1 MQTRSPA
8 NALSDVCGAT
18 ACAIGASVL
27 LDWPGRIDA
36 IHRLLGPGPSI
47 RPATAASVLVLGVL
61 LIVARRINLG
71 TFRGITRTVLATALL
86 GVSGLAFV
94 RLRMLVDRVGEATR
108 PVSPHTVGS
117 LLLIGIAILLAVKA
131 DTNRRRLSIVVA
143 LAGAVAPWLALLG
156 YTNGASMFYT
166 VPNDPATGMAA
177 MAAVA
182 LLLLSLGVMGLFPD
196 HGFVALAS
204 AETEGGTLMRVML
217 PTALVFPLVLGAA
230 LHHGQTSGWFQPDVA
245 LAVNLG
251 VTSSVIIALVLWIG
265 IIFKR
270 REAEQ
275 RAAEEEREIL
285 VQSLKT
291 SLDEL
296 SKLQNNLVTV
306 CAWTQRVLD
315 EGKWVRFEEFL
326 DKRLNISVSH
336 GISEDAAK
344 EELQNLED
352 WMAAPPENNE
362 HNEDNEDYDEDNDE
376 DDADDVL
383 KH

>member
-1 MQTRSPA
+1 M
-8 NALSDVCGAT
+8 CGLI
-18 ACAIGASVL
+18 ACAIGTSVL
-27 LDWPGRIDA
+27 VNWPGRIQA
-36 IHRLLGPGPSI
+36 IETLMGPGPSI
-47 RPATAASVLVLGVL
+47 RPATAASILVLGVL
-61 LIVARRINLG
+61 LMVARRLNAG
-71 TFRGITRTVLATALL
+71 TFSGTARVVLGAALV
-86 GVSGLAFV
+86 GASGLAFV
-94 RLRMLVDRVGEATR
+94 RIRMLVDRVGEAPR

-117 LLLIGIAILLAVKA
+117 LLLIGVAILLAVRA
-131 DTNRRRLSIVVA
+131 DATRRRASMIA
-143 LAGAVAPWLALLG
+143 AIFGAVAPWLALLG
-156 YTNGASMFYT
+156 YTNGAAMFYT
-166 VPNDPATGMAA
+166 VPSDPMTGMAA
-177 MAAVA
+177 MAALA
-182 LLLLSLGVMGLFPD
+182 LLILSVGVVGLFPE

-204 AETEGGTLMRVML
+204 AETEGGTLMRVLL
-217 PTALVFPLVLGAA
+217 PTAVIFPLVLGGL
-230 LHHGQTSGWFQPDVA
+230 LHHGQTVGWFPPDVA
-245 LAVNLG
+245 VAINLG
-251 VTSSVIIALVLWIG
+251 ITSSVIIALVLWIG
-265 IIFKR
+265 LIFKR

-336 GISEDAAK
+336 GISEEAAK

-352 WMAAPPENNE
+352 WMAQPT
-362 HNEDNEDYDEDNDE
+362 DDEDE
-376 DDADDVL
+376 PA